1 AVSAVPAT
9 ARKAAPTHPPA
20 TMCGWPRR
28 PPWSGIRYGSLA
40 EAGLATITVSKRHN
54 LSHKKAKAVAE
65 RLANDLQ
72 KRFDLAWSWE
82 GDHVHFQRPGVSGT
96 MHVGTAD
103 IRLDVKLGF
112 LLTPLKPAIEREIH
126 AQLDKLGKP

>member
-1 AVSAVPAT
+1 VRMGADAADHDSAPAFERIT
-9 ARKAAPTHPPA
+9 V
-20 TMCGWPRR
+20 
-28 PPWSGIRYGSLA
+28 
-40 EAGLATITVSKRHN
+40 EADVATITVSKRHN

-65 RLANDLQ
+65 RLANDLE

-82 GDHVHFQRPGVSGT
+82 GDHVHFQRSGVSGS
-96 MHVGTAD
+96 MHVGTTD

-126 AQLDKLGKP
+126 AQLDKLGGKESA